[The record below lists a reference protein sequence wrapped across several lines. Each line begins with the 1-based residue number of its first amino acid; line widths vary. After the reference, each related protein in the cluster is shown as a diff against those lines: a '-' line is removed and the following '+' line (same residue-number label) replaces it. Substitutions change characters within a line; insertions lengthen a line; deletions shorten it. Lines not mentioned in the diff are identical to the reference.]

1 MSGHN
6 KWSTIKR
13 KKGAADAKRSKA
25 FSRVLKEITIAV
37 KEGGSDINGNPRL
50 RVAVNNAKGINMPK
64 DNIERAINKAEKEPE
79 NLQELTFEGYGP
91 GGVAIFIECL
101 SDNNNRTVSNIRS
114 IFTKRNGSL
123 GTNGSLSFLF
133 AQKGVFELNP
143 EDVAAKGLDD
153 EALEMELIEGGAE
166 DIEREED
173 NITVRTALEDF
184 GTMQKRLEELGITPK
199 NAELQRIPNDLKM
212 LEVDEAL
219 KVFRLVREFE
229 DNDDVQSVYHNLEM
243 TDELAAA
250 LENED

>member
-123 GTNGSLSFLF
+123 GTNG
-133 AQKGVFELNP
+133 
-143 EDVAAKGLDD
+143 
-153 EALEMELIEGGAE
+153 
-166 DIEREED
+166 
-173 NITVRTALEDF
+173 
-184 GTMQKRLEELGITPK
+184 
-199 NAELQRIPNDLKM
+199 
-212 LEVDEAL
+212 
-219 KVFRLVREFE
+219 
-229 DNDDVQSVYHNLEM
+229 
-243 TDELAAA
+243 
-250 LENED
+250 